1 MSVLLYGI
9 VFTAPRDGSLPP
21 MPASGVGNAQVRLIE
36 ANGLGAAVSTVDSPA
51 LTPTV
56 ERALA
61 YARVIESL
69 HVDRTVLP
77 MRYGSVLGSESH
89 VVELLRAHGE
99 TYAGML
105 QGLIGCVEM
114 GVRILT
120 CARPS
125 TGSGRPELVERRGA
139 TSTNDGSLRCAEC
152 RADGWGPLAGMTY
165 LTRRQAFYAEQDRC
179 MHEAAA
185 TVQRLG
191 AALAGLFLKCEAEPS
206 PTVVARSISGG
217 ALVGVHFL
225 VKRNMLASFRM
236 AFRRMERAE
245 RARLLLS
252 GPWPPY
258 NFAMPDR
265 RNEWPR

>member
-9 VFTAPRDGSLPP
+9 VFAGLRRGAEQRLLLSGI
-21 MPASGVGNAQVRLIE
+21 GVGDVPVRVIE
-36 ANGLGAAVSTVDSPA
+36 ANGLGAAVSTADSSA
-51 LTPTV
+51 FTPTV
-56 ERALA
+56 GRALA
-61 YARVIESL
+61 YARVIERL
-69 HVDRTVLP
+69 HADRTVLP
-77 MRYGSVLGSESH
+77 MRYGSVLGSESD

-99 TYAGML
+99 TYMGML
-105 QGLIGCVEM
+105 LGLIGCVEM

-120 CARPS
+120 SEHGP
-125 TGSGRPELVERRGA
+125 
-139 TSTNDGSLRCAEC
+139 TSTHEGSVRFAEC
-152 RADGWGPLAGMTY
+152 RGDGWGPPAGMTY
-165 LTRRQAFYAEQDRC
+165 LTRRKAFYAEQDRC

-185 TVQRLG
+185 TAQRLS

-206 PTVVARSISGG
+206 TTVVARSISGG
-217 ALVGVHFL
+217 PLVGVHFL
-225 VKRNMLASFRM
+225 VKRDMLASFRM

-245 RARLLLS
+245 RARLFLS

>member
-9 VFTAPRDGSLPP
+9 VFAALRPGYPP
-21 MPASGVGNAQVRLIE
+21 PPISVPGVGNAPVRLIE
-36 ANGLGAAVSTVDSPA
+36 ANGLGAVVSTVDSPA

-61 YARVIESL
+61 HARVIERL
-69 HVDRTVLP
+69 HADRTVLP
-77 MRYGSVLGSESH
+77 VRYGSVLGSESD

-120 CARPS
+120 S
-125 TGSGRPELVERRGA
+125 ERGA
-139 TSTNDGSLRCAEC
+139 ASTHDCSVRRAEC
-152 RADGWGPLAGMTY
+152 RADDCPPVAGTVY
-165 LTRRQAFYAEQDRC
+165 LNRRKAFYAEQERC
-179 MHEAAA
+179 LREAAA
-185 TVQRLG
+185 SAQRLR

-206 PTVVARSISGG
+206 TTVVFRSISAGP
-217 ALVGVHFL
+217 LVGVHFL

-265 RNEWPR
+265 RNAWPR